1 MKKFISLLLSLIMV
15 MSLSV
20 TAFAADTNIEST
32 EEGSNS
38 ASTSVKANYT
48 PASAKAEI
56 TNLTVSG
63 GNSYDPDTNTY
74 TVTPNGEKL
83 TITVSGTN
91 FENLTAENKVSH
103 ARGISS
109 SLNSGWWDIDTANN
123 TASQTFNNNDF
134 RNCTTAYEIRYKN
147 DDGKNWI
154 YTGIYV
160 VYDSGIPDEDKAKI
174 DSVAIEGYAGYDKD
188 SNTYTIT
195 PNSGDVTITVSGTKF
210 ENLTVDN
217 MVLYAPAIRDIVIP
231 DYGWTIDTANN
242 TASQT
247 VDNST
252 FQNCTTAFKIRY
264 SNDGGNN
271 WIDTGIHVVYKTEF
285 ISVDV
290 AWGAMSFTYND
301 ADEANSV
308 AEGWT
313 CEDGANQ
320 ITVTNKGEVTV
331 DAAVKYEAAA
341 DYAAITGTFDSG
353 SATLAQ
359 DENKIF
365 TLSLSGKPESALN
378 DATIGTATVTITKS
392 SD

>member
-1 MKKFISLLLSLIMV
+1 MKKIISLLLSLVMV

-20 TAFAADTNIEST
+20 TAFAADTNIESN

-38 ASTSVKANYT
+38 ASTPVTANYT

-63 GNSYDPDTNTY
+63 GASYDSSTNTY
-74 TVTPNGEKL
+74 TVTPDGTKI
-83 TITVSGTN
+83 TITVTGTN
-91 FENLTAENKVSH
+91 FENLTTNNEVSY
-103 ARGISS
+103 A
-109 SLNSGWWDIDTANN
+109 
-123 TASQTFNNNDF
+123 
-134 RNCTTAYEIRYKN
+134 
-147 DDGKNWI
+147 
-154 YTGIYV
+154 TGCG
-160 VYDSGIPDEDKAKI
+160 S
-174 DSVAIEGYAGYDKD
+174 
-188 SNTYTIT
+188 
-195 PNSGDVTITVSGTKF
+195 F
-210 ENLTVDN
+210 
-217 MVLYAPAIRDIVIP
+217 VLA

-242 TASQT
+242 TASET
-247 VDNST
+247 FDNST
-252 FQNCTTAFKIRY
+252 FQNCTTPFEIKY
-264 SNDGGNN
+264 SNDGGKN
-271 WIDTGIHVVYKTEF
+271 WNPSGVKIIYKTEF
-285 ISVDV
+285 ISVNV

-313 CEDGANQ
+313 CAEGANQ

-341 DYAAITGTFDSG
+341 DYTAITGTFDSG

-359 DENKIF
+359 NENKIF
-365 TLSLSGKPESALN
+365 TLFLSGKPESALN